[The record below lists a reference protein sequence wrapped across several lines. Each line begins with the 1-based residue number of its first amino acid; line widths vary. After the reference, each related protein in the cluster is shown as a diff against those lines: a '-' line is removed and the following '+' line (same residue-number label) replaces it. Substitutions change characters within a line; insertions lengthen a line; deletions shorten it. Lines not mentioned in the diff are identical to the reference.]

1 MGILSE
7 KTKPLPIFRKG
18 LGLIFLYNSY
28 PFMMSIEVSNS
39 EKSLSSVTS
48 LKEEILHN
56 SSKLPILGYPLLDG
70 RQSAPV

>member
-7 KTKPLPIFRKG
+7 KTKPLPKFRKG
-18 LGLIFLYNSY
+18 LGLIFLYNNY

-56 SSKLPILGYPLLDG
+56 ST
-70 RQSAPV
+70 